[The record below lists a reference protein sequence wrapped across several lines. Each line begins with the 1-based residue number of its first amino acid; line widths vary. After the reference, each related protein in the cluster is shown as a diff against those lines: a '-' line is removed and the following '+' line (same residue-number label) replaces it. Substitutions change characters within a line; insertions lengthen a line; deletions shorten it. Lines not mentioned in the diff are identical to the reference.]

1 MMSMSDGWFDG
12 VEAGDHPVQDLP
24 ANKYYKI
31 LSKEYLQ
38 HKVERCLVSDSIR
51 SRLPIMIKVS
61 ILGVLYKGLRI
72 VLSH

>member
-51 SRLPIMIKVS
+51 SR
-61 ILGVLYKGLRI
+61 
-72 VLSH
+72 